1 MKLKTLLDEIPQ
13 KQLLGDVKDIEIK
26 GIVYDPLRVKPGFLY
41 VAINIYTQLDK
52 IEIPDGHPYLSDA
65 VKNGAVAVVVQK
77 DVDVPQG
84 VVKVKVL
91 DSRHALALL
100 ANRFYGYP
108 SRKLKLIGVTGTNGK
123 TTTTHLIES
132 ILIQKYK
139 VGLIGTLY
147 YKLQDVVHS
156 SKDTTPEPPD
166 LQEILKQMADR
177 EFDYCIMEASSHG
190 IDFHRIEGCNFDAA
204 VFTNLSQDH
213 LDYHKTM
220 ENYLRT
226 KVRLFN
232 GLAPDKVAV
241 INTDDPYSD
250 HFIRGTR
257 ARVMTYG
264 VQQRA
269 DVMAEEIRYG
279 HNRTDFL
286 LKTPEGDMA
295 VRTRLVGSFNVYNT
309 LSAVCTCLSQGVE
322 LETIKSGIRQP
333 IRVAGRFELIDK
345 GQDFSVVVD
354 YAHTPDGMENVL
366 KLARSLKPNRLI
378 TVFGCGGDRDHE
390 KRPVMG
396 RIASQYSDSIIITA
410 DNPRNE
416 DPLQIANDILK
427 GAKGRAVKVIIDR
440 YEAIEHALRGARK
453 GDVVMICGK
462 GHETTQ
468 TLKDRVIPFNDAEV
482 AEAILRTLKLKVSN
496 Q

>member
-1 MKLKTLLDEIPQ
+1 M
-13 KQLLGDVKDIEIK
+13 
-26 GIVYDPLRVKPGFLY
+26 
-41 VAINIYTQLDK
+41 
-52 IEIPDGHPYLSDA
+52 
-65 VKNGAVAVVVQK
+65 
-77 DVDVPQG
+77 
-84 VVKVKVL
+84 
-91 DSRHALALL
+91 
-100 ANRFYGYP
+100 
-108 SRKLKLIGVTGTNGK
+108 
-123 TTTTHLIES
+123 TTF
-132 ILIQKYK
+132 
-139 VGLIGTLY
+139 
-147 YKLQDVVHS
+147 
-156 SKDTTPEPPD
+156 D
-166 LQEILKQMADR
+166 L
-177 EFDYCIMEASSHG
+177 
-190 IDFHRIEGCNFDAA
+190 
-204 VFTNLSQDH
+204 T
-213 LDYHKTM
+213 
-220 ENYLRT
+220 
-226 KVRLFN
+226 
-232 GLAPDKVAV
+232 DKVAV